1 MDEAFG
7 PKSFA
12 KISHGARH
20 ALACSIALSSAVFLA
35 VPSGAYADDCGQT
48 PPYSACINAD
58 NLWPHAGVGTFQSI
72 GSPITT
78 PDGKASI
85 GLTTSYLSQ
94 PVGVRVSSADPD
106 GTFVPLID
114 NAVNVTFLGTFGITD
129 RLEFTLAAPVTLYQD
144 GPGIAAIRGTDDEL
158 RRSTVRDS
166 RFGLTLAILRPPR
179 ASNQNG
185 FSLTGRFEYALPV
198 GEIDAFA
205 SARTPTWFP
214 SVVATFRRDR
224 VQAAFEASG
233 RFRGESQFANARI
246 GSQVGGAFGVSF
258 DILRDGLLSTSA
270 EAFVLYTTAQQG
282 ASSTLADGAT
292 PGALVPAE
300 WIVSA
305 RSAPLLG
312 GDVSFSVFGGG
323 PIPFA
328 TEAALT
334 VPRFRLGLSARY
346 APTGGDMDAD
356 KVLDRDDACPK
367 VAEDRDGFKDE
378 DGCPEPDN
386 DGDRI
391 LDKDDKCRDAA
402 ETVDGFKDEDGCP
415 DPDDDEDGVKDEE
428 DACRNEAEDK
438 DNFQDEDGCPEA
450 DNDNDGL
457 LDKLDKC
464 PNGAEDKDGFKDDD
478 GCPDPDND
486 FDQIRDE
493 SDQCPTLREDLDGF
507 KDSDG
512 CPEPDND
519 EDGLLDGVDR
529 CPIEA
534 ETIDG
539 KDDADGCPEAGARSL
554 VKWSGFRIAAETPP
568 RFGAGSAKMTKPL
581 EATIRQMAQIAQGR
595 APFTSII
602 VEGYADRVGDESPA
616 AMALAEKR
624 ALEVKAILI
633 AAGLPA
639 DRIAAAAGDQ
649 TEKRA
654 ATASH
659 FEITVQPQK
668 PKTTNPP
675 IENRAPKPDSK

>member
-1 MDEAFG
+1 MDEVFA

-12 KISHGARH
+12 NISHGARY
-20 ALACSIALSSAVFLA
+20 ALACSIALSSAAFLA
-35 VPSGAYADDCGQT
+35 LPARAHADDCGKT
-48 PPYSACINAD
+48 PPYSGCINAD
-58 NLWPHAGVGTFQSI
+58 NLWAHAGSSTFQSI
-72 GSPITT
+72 GSPTTT

-85 GLTTSYLSQ
+85 GLVGSYVSR
-94 PVGVRVSSADPD
+94 PVSVRVSSPDPD
-106 GTFVPLID
+106 GTLLPVVD

-129 RLEFTLAAPVTLYQD
+129 RLEFTIAAPVTLYQD
-144 GPGIAAIRGTDDEL
+144 GTGLGSIRGTDEEL
-158 RRSTVRDS
+158 RRSSVRDS
-166 RFGLTLAILRPPR
+166 RFGLTMAILRPPR
-179 ASNQNG
+179 AGSQNG

-214 SVVATFRRDR
+214 SAVATFRRNR
-224 VQAAFEASG
+224 VLAALEVSG

-246 GSQVGGAFGVSF
+246 GTQVGGAFGMSV
-258 DILRDGLLSTSA
+258 DILRDGLLSASA
-270 EAFVLYTTAQQG
+270 ETFVLYTVAQQD

-292 PGALVPAE
+292 PPPLIPAE

-312 GDVSFSVFGGG
+312 GDVSFSIFGGG
-323 PIPFA
+323 SLPFS

-334 VPRFRLGLSARY
+334 APRFRVGLSARY

-356 KVLDRDDACPK
+356 GVLDRDDACPK

-415 DPDDDEDGVKDEE
+415 DPDDDNDGIPDEE

-438 DNFQDEDGCPEA
+438 DGFKDDDGCPEP
-450 DNDNDGL
+450 DNDNDGF
-457 LDKLDKC
+457 LDKADTC

-486 FDQIRDE
+486 FDQILDE
-493 SDQCPTLREDLDGF
+493 ADQCPTLREDLDGF
-507 KDSDG
+507 QDGDG

-529 CPIEA
+529 CPIDA

-539 KDDADGCPEAGARSL
+539 KDDEDGCPEAGARSL
-554 VKWSGFRIAAETPP
+554 VKWSGVRIAAETPP

-581 EATIRQMAQIAQGR
+581 EATIRQMAQLAKGR
-595 APFTSII
+595 APFANIV

-624 ALEVKAILI
+624 ALEVKAMLI
-633 AAGLPA
+633 DAGLPA

-649 TEKRA
+649 TEKRGTTA
-654 ATASH
+654 AH

-668 PKTTNPP
+668 PKRVPVS
-675 IENRAPKPDSK
+675 ENRAPKPDSK